1 MRLILSL
8 PVLVVALLMVL
19 EGPTPTQAAPDVAST
34 LESIPD
40 KLKEFGSNMGQKFRT
55 AIDHIKQS
63 DLPEKTWNWF
73 SDTFSKAKEKFKT
86 TFS

>member
-19 EGPTPTQAAPDVAST
+19 EGPAPARAAPDAAST

-40 KLKEFGSNMGQKFRT
+40 KLKEFGSNVGQKFRT
-55 AIDHIKQS
+55 AIDYIKQS
-63 DLPEKTWNWF
+63 ELPGKTWNWF
-73 SDTFSKAKEKFKT
+73 SDTVSKAKEKFKT